1 MQRNNQPV
9 AQDVETGYVNYF
21 EVLELDEN
29 AKPGEVRKSY
39 RTKMKELVAEIA
51 AVEITEDRR
60 ARYLLEMAKLNAALF
75 LLRETDTRDAYWH
88 DRQELIALERA
99 WREATDAG
107 QDTNELRKSFD
118 SRVRGFLSRYVEDAM
133 LAGGRDKECVEIS
146 HWDALHE
153 RHASRILRYYRHGLF
168 QQIQERLPFA
178 DVTKPIIDWNERQ
191 RFVAS
196 VLTQGA
202 L

>member
-1 MQRNNQPV
+1 M
-9 AQDVETGYVNYF
+9 AQDNEAGYVNYF
-21 EVLELDEN
+21 EILELDEA

-60 ARYLLEMAKLNAALF
+60 AKYLLDMAKLNAALF
-75 LLRETDTRDAYWH
+75 LLRETELRDVYWH

-99 WREATDAG
+99 WRDASAAG

-118 SRVRGFLSRYVEDAM
+118 SRVRSFLSRYVEDAM
-133 LAGGRDKECVEIS
+133 LAGGRDKECVEVS
-146 HWDALHE
+146 HWDAAHE
-153 RHASRILRYYRHGLF
+153 RHASRILRYYRHSLF
-168 QQIQERLPFA
+168 QQILERLPYA
-178 DVTKPIIDWNERQ
+178 DVTKPNIDWTERQ
-191 RFVAS
+191 RFVAN

-202 L
+202 P